1 MLRAIRRFSLLLLL
15 ETGITLFSA
24 QAGAQALNSA
34 GVRWDSTNQVL
45 FFEPGLPGLVVRSHA
60 DGAGR
65 RAEIDIS
72 KDFAGLQNV
81 YVDSV
86 TAAPEGTTLIA
97 ATLSFRNYTAQ
108 SMILTYDSSGQ
119 LLKTWDTMSQQVE
132 AIAYSRDDDAV
143 FVLGEG
149 GAPNGPNAP
158 LDPLL
163 VEYSRD
169 GRVLKSL
176 IPAGMLRD
184 GGDSLRASSQVGEPA
199 LRITKN
205 RIYFYAPK
213 NRETCIIERTKVG
226 FAYWDISEVV
236 ADLSTEDGYH
246 LVQTHHVDFS
256 DDGDIVLELLLGNDS
271 SHSYV
276 LDLVRLNIETG
287 EGASVHKSFNDARL
301 WFVGIENGKYL
312 YLADGKDLY
321 IQPSA
326 AQEPAPL
333 DTKQL
338 D

>member
-1 MLRAIRRFSLLLLL
+1 MLRAIRFSSLLLLSI
-15 ETGITLFSA
+15 GITLLST

-45 FFEPGLPGLVVRSHA
+45 FFEPGPPGLVVRSNV
-60 DGAGR
+60 DGNGHS
-65 RAEIDIS
+65 AEIDIF

-81 YVDSV
+81 YVDGVS
-86 TAAPEGTTLIA
+86 AGPEGTTIIA
-97 ATLSFRNYTAQ
+97 ATFSFRNQGVQ
-108 SMILTYDSSGQ
+108 SIVLTYDSSGQ
-119 LLKTWDTMSQQVE
+119 LLKTWDTMSQHVE

-149 GAPNGPNAP
+149 GVPKGPDAP

-176 IPAGMLRD
+176 IPAGVLRD
-184 GGDSLRASSQVGEPA
+184 GADSLTAGSQVGEPT
-199 LRITKN
+199 LRVTKD

-213 NRETCIIERTKVG
+213 NREAFILERTKVG
-226 FAYWDISEVV
+226 STYLDISEAVD
-236 ADLSTEDGYH
+236 DLSTEDGYH

-256 DDGDIVLELLLGNDS
+256 DNGDIVLELLLGNDS
-271 SHSYV
+271 NHGYA
-276 LDLVRLNIETG
+276 LDLVRANIES
-287 EGASVHKSFNDARL
+287 EEAASVRKSFNDARR

-312 YLADGKDLY
+312 YLADGKNLFV
-321 IQPSA
+321 QTSA
-326 AQEPAPL
+326 AHEPAPL
-333 DTKQL
+333 DAKQL